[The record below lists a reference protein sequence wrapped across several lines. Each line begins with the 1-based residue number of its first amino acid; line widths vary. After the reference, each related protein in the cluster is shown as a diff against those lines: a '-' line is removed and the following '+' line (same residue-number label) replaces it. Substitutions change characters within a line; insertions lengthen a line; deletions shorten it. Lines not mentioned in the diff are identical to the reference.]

1 MRNLRRIFLFVLAAL
16 SILAIIAPATASASA
31 PQQVFLITTQQGANS
46 SLAIP
51 LNSSGATAFPVTT
64 ASFFGVGNFRIIAG
78 NLTLESGYVN
88 GQYSLTFSLPSG
100 IINLTVAFGSAI
112 YHAYNL
118 TVLTAIGTSHFQEA
132 YVVSTLQGQN
142 QQLFAYPGQV
152 GLIMYPVW
160 NITLVSSTTAAYSV
174 YVGGR
179 NVSAGTFVGIK
190 NVVVDINTTTG
201 SATVGIGNRTY
212 LFSNLAISQEPL
224 QKRYAPPV
232 PPNLYTQ
239 AFLELFQVKTIVA
252 AVLLF
257 MAALLA
263 IGGVT
268 KSQMDREI
276 QSG

>member
-1 MRNLRRIFLFVLAAL
+1 M
-16 SILAIIAPATASASA
+16 
-31 PQQVFLITTQQGANS
+31 
-46 SLAIP
+46 
-51 LNSSGATAFPVTT
+51 
-64 ASFFGVGNFRIIAG
+64 
-78 NLTLESGYVN
+78 
-88 GQYSLTFSLPSG
+88 
-100 IINLTVAFGSAI
+100 
-112 YHAYNL
+112 
-118 TVLTAIGTSHFQEA
+118 
-132 YVVSTLQGQN
+132 
-142 QQLFAYPGQV
+142 
-152 GLIMYPVW
+152 
-160 NITLVSSTTAAYSV
+160 
-174 YVGGR
+174 
-179 NVSAGTFVGIK
+179 
-190 NVVVDINTTTG
+190 VVDINTTTG